1 MYTQRR
7 TKEPIDDASQAL
19 NAALRALTSREHSYR
34 ELQQKLLRR
43 YTKEAVKEA
52 LDKCVE
58 EGWQSD
64 ERYADMLLRHMQF
77 SGFGPLKFKFEA
89 VKKGLS
95 SELIAAFIEQ
105 GDWRQ
110 IACDYLLRRFGDDE
124 TISELTRER
133 RQKIL
138 ALMARRGFSGSD
150 CLYALN
156 FLCLNA
162 PLHV

>member
-19 NAALRALTSREHSYR
+19 NAALRALTSREHSYM
-34 ELQQKLLRR
+34 ELQQKLSRR
-43 YTKEAVKEA
+43 YTQEAVKEA

>member
-7 TKEPIDDASQAL
+7 VKEPVDDAAQAL
-19 NAALRALTSREHSYR
+19 NAALRALTSREHSYK

-43 YTKEAVKEA
+43 FTKDAVEQA
-52 LDKCVE
+52 LTKCVE

-95 SELIAAFIEQ
+95 SELIASFIEQ

-110 IACDYLLRRFGDDE
+110 IACDYVMRRFGDEPD
-124 TISELTRER
+124 ISELSRER

-138 ALMARRGFSGSD
+138 ALLSRRGFSGSD